1 MHEQIDRRRIVLQS
15 QAGMGLGGVRS
26 PAFGSRGL
34 PRYINYNQPV
44 CASSPDGER
53 VYVMHGSHAEKLQQ
67 HGPSCFLQTRSDA
80 SRLMAHVG
88 MFGGVPSSLPYRRF
102 RVGTS
107 VPATSAG
114 GPGCWVSMG
123 AIFTRRDSSGGAT
136 GHLIHRVSIKNLQ
149 TSIKYRTLAYPLT
162 A

>member
-1 MHEQIDRRRIVLQS
+1 MSRLI
-15 QAGMGLGGVRS
+15 AGASCCKVRLGWDWGACDHRHLALVDFLDIYR
-26 PAFGSRGL
+26 
-34 PRYINYNQPV
+34 PV
-44 CASSPDGER
+44 CASSPGGER

-88 MFGGVPSSLPYRRF
+88 MFGGVPAQLPYRRF

-114 GPGCWVSMG
+114 GQGCRVSMG
-123 AIFTRRDSSGGAT
+123 AIFTCRDSSGGAP
-136 GHLIHRVSIKNLQ
+136 GHLIHRVSIINLQ
-149 TSIKYRTLAYPLT
+149 RPDQY
-162 A
+162 